1 MIKSAT
7 GLKAKVRN
15 ISKGDS
21 KTAQAIIRIFFME
34 RLLERI
40 SLSKY
45 KDQFVLKG
53 GMLVSSLIGIDLRTT
68 MDIDT
73 TVKAVPL
80 SEEELKRIL
89 LEICEIQ
96 LEDNISFQI
105 VNMETIMD
113 DFDYPGIRIHLD
125 AFLEKL
131 KQPIK
136 IDVSTDDTITPG
148 AIEYKYPLLFEER
161 EICLNTYNIETLLAE
176 KSQTIISR
184 GLANTRMRDFYDL
197 YEIAQKLEFSRN
209 MYRQAFAATCKK
221 RETTFSK
228 EKVETELK
236 NLSESKEIE
245 KMCEQFKLKN
255 CFVENIQYCDAIKII
270 SDLILNIYS

>member
-245 KMCEQFKLKN
+245 KMWEQFKLKN